1 MSASIHGIGASP
13 GRVEGVARR
22 FEWEIPR
29 VPHRTV
35 SPEDVS
41 REVERFQE
49 ARAHARERIRELQ
62 DRARERL
69 GSVEAKIFE
78 PQEMMLDDPDLVEG
92 TLSYIRDNFLAAE
105 RAFDWRV
112 TEIRLQ
118 FLDAAHGMVLDR
130 LADLQDVRIRVLSH
144 LLDSHPS
151 DPLELGGDGET
162 ILLARELTPGC
173 TVQLD
178 PDRIRGIL
186 AAAGSRASHSA
197 VLARSLGIPAVVGLG
212 AALEEVSDGS
222 RVLLDGHVG
231 RIIVEPSEGEL
242 STFREAIRSSGA
254 RRERILELADRPTRT
269 ADGERVVLQA
279 NLDQPHDVE
288 QARRVG
294 AEGVGLF
301 RSEFLVIGRRAV
313 PSEEDQYDAYRQVV
327 RAFPDGE
334 VTLRTFDIGGDKF
347 PIFLQAPPEENPFLG
362 WRAIRVCLERPELFR
377 RQLRAA
383 LRAGREGR
391 MRLLLPFVVSVSE
404 VRRTREILRDV
415 REGLDGDAGEVPLG
429 VMVETPAAAATV
441 DLLAPH
447 VDFMSLGT
455 NDLTQYTLAADRGNA
470 KLSELFDPLHPAL
483 LRSYRTVLDAA
494 DEADCE
500 ISVCGELAS
509 DPVGV
514 AVLLGLG
521 YRKFSLSPNAFPEVK
536 ELVLELD
543 TGELRR
549 ITASLHDVEEA
560 DEVRA
565 PVERYVESLWSSAPP
580 PTARL
585 SRA

>member
-1 MSASIHGIGASP
+1 
-13 GRVEGVARR
+13 
-22 FEWEIPR
+22 
-29 VPHRTV
+29 
-35 SPEDVS
+35 
-41 REVERFQE
+41 
-49 ARAHARERIRELQ
+49 
-62 DRARERL
+62 
-69 GSVEAKIFE
+69 
-78 PQEMMLDDPDLVEG
+78 
-92 TLSYIRDNFLAAE
+92 
-105 RAFDWRV
+105 
-112 TEIRLQ
+112 
-118 FLDAAHGMVLDR
+118 
-130 LADLQDVRIRVLSH
+130 
-144 LLDSHPS
+144 
-151 DPLELGGDGET
+151 
-162 ILLARELTPGC
+162 
-173 TVQLD
+173 
-178 PDRIRGIL
+178 
-186 AAAGSRASHSA
+186 
-197 VLARSLGIPAVVGLG
+197 
-212 AALEEVSDGS
+212 
-222 RVLLDGHVG
+222 VG
-231 RIIVEPSEGEL
+231 RIIVEPSENEL

-254 RRERILELADRPTRT
+254 RRERIQDLAGRPTRT

-279 NLDQPHDVE
+279 NLDQPHDVD

-313 PSEEDQYDAYRQVV
+313 PSEEDQYDAYRRVV
-327 RAFPDGE
+327 RAFPDAE

-494 DEADCE
+494 EEAACE
-500 ISVCGELAS
+500 VSVCGELAS

-521 YRKFSLSPNAFPEVK
+521 YRKFSLSPSTFPEIK
-536 ELVLELD
+536 ELVLALD

-549 ITASLHDVEEA
+549 ITASLHEVEEA

-565 PVERYVESLWSSAPP
+565 PVERYVESLWTSAPP
-580 PTARL
+580 PTTRL